1 MMCAGIARAAE
12 SEYINGRWEGYP
24 FARVP
29 GHRSISEQ
37 DTLPGYSW
45 RQACELCFVLYFPN
59 NPQTSYVQQMACF
72 LSQETLQNVLKT
84 NAHSMI
90 RPMRYHQNMNARK
103 ESRGVGIGRSI
114 VDRMHDNSTER
125 GDGLRILQ
133 VSAFIHLPR
142 HTLAEFIG

>member
-1 MMCAGIARAAE
+1 MMCTVIARAAE

-29 GHRSISEQ
+29 GHRSIS
-37 DTLPGYSW
+37 DRTLYLGIHGDKPANYAS
-45 RQACELCFVLYFPN
+45 YFTN
-59 NPQTSYVQQMACF
+59 NSQTSYVQPMACF

-103 ESRGVGIGRSI
+103 ESRRVGIGRSI
-114 VDRMHDNSTER
+114 VDRMHYNSTER
-125 GDGLRILQ
+125 GGGLRILQ